1 MSTTEATPAAVSKPA
16 VPVAAPAATPPRT
29 LRSKIYHFFFDPHGT
44 ETYAQ
49 HVDNWLAAL
58 IVANVAAMLFEIVP
72 AVYDPFKRWFHL
84 FDVFSIMI
92 FTFEYITRL
101 YIAPEDPEFAK
112 SRFPRLKYAFS
123 LYALIDLLAILPFY
137 LSAFVQIDLRLL
149 RVLRLLRLFKLFRV
163 LLPATHEFIE
173 ANRGRTFRQKIH
185 ALVFPSPYG
194 GKLHEYYDFFI
205 VFWVLISVLA
215 VILES
220 VDSIYYN
227 LAVEFVILDAV
238 AVLVFGFEYAFRVYS
253 CVEQPHFAH
262 WFAGRFRYARTPVAL
277 IDILAIVPFFLEV
290 FLHHLVDLRFLRAF
304 RLMRLFKLTR
314 YTGSAGTL
322 FSVVRRELPIIGT
335 SAFVMMLLVVLA
347 ASFGYLLEHEAQ
359 PDKFEN
365 IPTAIYWAVITLA
378 SVGYGDI
385 SPITPMGRMMTV
397 VMALLG
403 IGIFAIPASILSSG
417 FMQELQSQRQQLEN
431 ELFAMLED
439 GVLSD
444 DEREKVELLAKKLNI
459 SGQQLETL
467 IEKAKRESAARL
479 KKDHFVPPDVLAV
492 NPAIAKA
499 HFHILAEQIKSLVQ
513 HANVKD
519 LDRLIGSAP
528 DFDGHDRAIWAAV
541 KGLKIGMPE
550 ETEDKRKD

>member
-1 MSTTEATPAAVSKPA
+1 MSITTVNAAHLSFRAKV
-16 VPVAAPAATPPRT
+16 
-29 LRSKIYHFFFDPHGT
+29 YHFFFDPHGK

-72 AVYDPFKRWFHL
+72 AVYEPYKRWFHL
-84 FDVFSIMI
+84 FDIFSIVI
-92 FTFEYITRL
+92 FTFEYCVRL
-101 YIAPEDPEFAK
+101 YIAPEDPEFSKA
-112 SRFPRLKYAFS
+112 RYPRLKYALS

-137 LSAFVQIDLRLL
+137 LSAFVHIDLRIL
-149 RVLRLLRLFKLFRV
+149 RVLRLLRLLKLFRV
-163 LLPATHEFIE
+163 LVPALQEFTE
-173 ANRGRTFRQKIH
+173 ANRGRTFRQKIY

-194 GKLHEYYDFFI
+194 GKLHEYYDLFI

-227 LAVEFVILDAV
+227 LSVEFVVLDTV
-238 AVLVFGFEYAFRVYS
+238 AVLVFGFEYAFRIYS
-253 CVEQPHFAH
+253 CVEDPRYKH
-262 WFAGRFRYARTPVAL
+262 WFAGRFRYARSPSAI
-277 IDILAIVPFFLEV
+277 IDLLAIIPFFLEV

-322 FSVVRRELPIIGT
+322 FTVVRRELPTIGT
-335 SAFVMMLLVVLA
+335 SAFIMMLLVVFA

-359 PDKFEN
+359 PEKFEN

-385 SPITPMGRMMTV
+385 SPITPMGRIMTV

-417 FMQELQSQRQQLEN
+417 FMHELQSQRQHLEN
-431 ELFAMLED
+431 ELYAMLED
-439 GVLSD
+439 GVLSPE
-444 DEREKVELLAKKLNI
+444 EREKVEALGKKLNI
-459 SGQQLETL
+459 SPQQLDTL
-467 IEKAKRESAARL
+467 IEKAKREN
-479 KKDHFVPPDVLAV
+479 KDRNPKEQFVPPNLLAS
-492 NPAIAKA
+492 NPLVAKA
-499 HFHILAEQIKSLVQ
+499 HFQILAEQMKLLAQHSDMAEVDRLVRNAVDLDEHHQSLWNALKSLKPGLPKQ
-513 HANVKD
+513 AQD
-519 LDRLIGSAP
+519 
-528 DFDGHDRAIWAAV
+528 DG
-541 KGLKIGMPE
+541 KN
-550 ETEDKRKD
+550 

>member
-1 MSTTEATPAAVSKPA
+1 MSTTTANAAHLSFRAKV
-16 VPVAAPAATPPRT
+16 
-29 LRSKIYHFFFDPHGT
+29 YHFFFDPHGK

-72 AVYDPFKRWFHL
+72 AVYEPYKRWFHL
-84 FDVFSIMI
+84 FDVFSIVI
-92 FTFEYITRL
+92 FTFEYCVRL

-112 SRFPRLKYAFS
+112 ERYPRLKYALS

-137 LSAFVQIDLRLL
+137 LSAFVHIDLRI
-149 RVLRLLRLFKLFRV
+149 LRLLRLLRLLKLFRV
-163 LLPATHEFIE
+163 LVPALHEFVE
-173 ANRGRTFRQKIH
+173 ANRGRTFRQKIY

-194 GKLHEYYDFFI
+194 GKLHEYYDLFI

-227 LAVEFVILDAV
+227 LAVEFVVLDTL
-238 AVLVFGFEYAFRVYS
+238 AVLVFGFEYAFRIYS
-253 CVEQPHFAH
+253 CVEDPRYKH
-262 WFAGRFRYARTPVAL
+262 WFAGRFRYARSPGAI
-277 IDILAIVPFFLEV
+277 IDLLAIIPFFLEV

-322 FSVVRRELPIIGT
+322 FTVVRRELPTIGT
-335 SAFVMMLLVVLA
+335 SAFIMMLLVVFA

-359 PDKFEN
+359 PEKFEN

-385 SPITPMGRMMTV
+385 SPITPMGRIMTV

-417 FMQELQSQRQQLEN
+417 FMHELQSQRQHLEN
-431 ELFAMLED
+431 ELFGMLED
-439 GVLSD
+439 GVLSPE
-444 DEREKVELLAKKLNI
+444 ERDKVEVLGKKLNI
-459 SGQQLETL
+459 SPQQLDTL
-467 IEKAKRESAARL
+467 IEKAKRES
-479 KKDHFVPPDVLAV
+479 KDRNSKEHFVPPDILSA
-492 NPAIAKA
+492 NPRVAKA
-499 HFHILAEQIKSLVQ
+499 HFQILAEQMKLLAQ
-513 HANVKD
+513 HSDMAEV
-519 LDRLIGSAP
+519 DRLVRSAT
-528 DFDGHDRAIWAAV
+528 DFDEHHHSLWNVLKRLEV
-541 KGLKIGMPE
+541 GLPKEAQNDG
-550 ETEDKRKD
+550 KN

>member
-1 MSTTEATPAAVSKPA
+1 MSTTTANAAHLSFRAKV
-16 VPVAAPAATPPRT
+16 
-29 LRSKIYHFFFDPHGT
+29 YHFFFDPHGK

-72 AVYDPFKRWFHL
+72 AVYEPYKRWFHL
-84 FDVFSIMI
+84 FDVFSIVI
-92 FTFEYITRL
+92 FTFEYCVRL

-112 SRFPRLKYAFS
+112 ERYPRLKYALS

-137 LSAFVQIDLRLL
+137 LSAFVHIDLRI
-149 RVLRLLRLFKLFRV
+149 LRLLRLLRLLKLFRV
-163 LLPATHEFIE
+163 LVPALHEFVE
-173 ANRGRTFRQKIH
+173 ANRGRTFRQKIY

-194 GKLHEYYDFFI
+194 GKLHEYYDLFI

-227 LAVEFVILDAV
+227 LAVEFVVLDTM
-238 AVLVFGFEYAFRVYS
+238 AVLVFGFEYAFRIYS
-253 CVEQPHFAH
+253 CVEDPRYKH
-262 WFAGRFRYARTPVAL
+262 WFAGRFRYARSPSAI
-277 IDILAIVPFFLEV
+277 IDLLAIIPFFLEV
-290 FLHHLVDLRFLRAF
+290 LLHHLVDLRFLRAF

-322 FSVVRRELPIIGT
+322 FTVVRRELPTIGT
-335 SAFVMMLLVVLA
+335 SAFIMMLLVVFA

-359 PDKFEN
+359 PEKFEN

-385 SPITPMGRMMTV
+385 SPITPMGRIMTV

-417 FMQELQSQRQQLEN
+417 FMHELQSQRQHLEN

-439 GVLSD
+439 GVLSPE
-444 DEREKVELLAKKLNI
+444 EREKVEALGKKLNI
-459 SGQQLETL
+459 SPQQLDTL
-467 IEKAKRESAARL
+467 IEKAKRES
-479 KKDHFVPPDVLAV
+479 KDRNTKEHFVPPNILSA
-492 NPAIAKA
+492 NPLVAKA
-499 HFHILAEQIKSLVQ
+499 HFQILAEQMKLLAQ
-513 HANVKD
+513 HSDMAEV
-519 LDRLIGSAP
+519 DRLVRSAT
-528 DFDGHDRAIWAAV
+528 DFDEHHHSLWNVLKRLEV
-541 KGLKIGMPE
+541 GLPKEAQNDG
-550 ETEDKRKD
+550 KN

>member
-1 MSTTEATPAAVSKPA
+1 MSTTTANAAHLSFRAKV
-16 VPVAAPAATPPRT
+16 
-29 LRSKIYHFFFDPHGT
+29 YHFFFDPHGK

-72 AVYDPFKRWFHL
+72 AVYEPYKRWFHL
-84 FDVFSIMI
+84 FDVFSIVI
-92 FTFEYITRL
+92 FTFEYCVRL

-112 SRFPRLKYAFS
+112 ERYPRLKYALS

-137 LSAFVQIDLRLL
+137 LSAFVHIDLRI
-149 RVLRLLRLFKLFRV
+149 LRLLRLLRLLKLFRV
-163 LLPATHEFIE
+163 LVPALHEFVE
-173 ANRGRTFRQKIH
+173 ANRGRTFRQKIY

-194 GKLHEYYDFFI
+194 GKLHEYYDLFI

-227 LAVEFVILDAV
+227 LAVEFVVLDTL
-238 AVLVFGFEYAFRVYS
+238 AVLVFGFEYAFRIYS
-253 CVEQPHFAH
+253 CVEDPRYKH
-262 WFAGRFRYARTPVAL
+262 WFAGRFRYARSPGAI
-277 IDILAIVPFFLEV
+277 IDLLAIIPFFLEV

-322 FSVVRRELPIIGT
+322 FTVVRRELPTIGT
-335 SAFVMMLLVVLA
+335 SAFIMMLLVVFA

-359 PDKFEN
+359 PEKFEN

-385 SPITPMGRMMTV
+385 SPITPMGRIMTV

-417 FMQELQSQRQQLEN
+417 FMHELQSQRQHLEN
-431 ELFAMLED
+431 ELFGMLED
-439 GVLSD
+439 GVLSPE
-444 DEREKVELLAKKLNI
+444 ERDKVEALGKKLNI
-459 SGQQLETL
+459 SPQQLDTL
-467 IEKAKRESAARL
+467 IEKAKRES
-479 KKDHFVPPDVLAV
+479 KDRNSKEHFVPPDILSA
-492 NPAIAKA
+492 NPRVAKA
-499 HFHILAEQIKSLVQ
+499 HFQILAEQMKLLAQ
-513 HANVKD
+513 HSDMAEV
-519 LDRLIGSAP
+519 DRLVRSAT
-528 DFDGHDRAIWAAV
+528 DFDEHHHSLWNVLKRLEV
-541 KGLKIGMPE
+541 GLPKEAQNDG
-550 ETEDKRKD
+550 KN

>member
-1 MSTTEATPAAVSKPA
+1 MSIATAVQTAQSFRGK
-16 VPVAAPAATPPRT
+16 V
-29 LRSKIYHFFFDPHGT
+29 YHFFFDPHGK

-58 IVANVAAMLFEIVP
+58 IIANVAAMLFEIVP
-72 AVYDPFKRWFHL
+72 AVYEPYKRWFHL
-84 FDVFSIMI
+84 FDVFSIII
-92 FTFEYITRL
+92 FTFEYCVRL

-112 SRFPRLKYAFS
+112 SRWPRLKYAFS

-137 LSAFVQIDLRLL
+137 LSAFVTIDLRLL
-149 RVLRLLRLFKLFRV
+149 RVLRLLRLLKLFRV
-163 LLPATHEFIE
+163 VLPAVHEFLE
-173 ANRGRTFRQKIH
+173 ANRGRTFRQKIY
-185 ALVFPSPYG
+185 ALVFPSDYG

-220 VDSIYYN
+220 VDAIYYN
-227 LAVEFVILDAV
+227 LAVEFVVLDAM
-238 AVLVFGFEYAFRVYS
+238 AVLVFAFEYAFRLYS
-253 CVEQPHFAH
+253 CVENPKYAH
-262 WFAGRFRYARTPVAL
+262 WFSGRFRYARSPVAV
-277 IDILAIVPFFLEV
+277 IDLLAIMPFFLEV

-314 YTGSAGTL
+314 YTGSTSTL
-322 FSVVRRELPIIGT
+322 FTVVRRELPIIGT

-359 PDKFEN
+359 PEKFEN

-385 SPITPMGRMMTV
+385 SPVTPLGRLMTV

-417 FMQELQSQRQQLEN
+417 FMQELQSQRQHLEN
-431 ELFAMLED
+431 QLFAMLED

-444 DEREKVELLAKKLNI
+444 EERAKVEQLAHKLNI
-459 SGQQLETL
+459 SDQQLETL
-467 IEKAKRESAARL
+467 IDKAKRESQSRNQADR
-479 KKDHFVPPDVLAV
+479 FMPPAMLASS
-492 NPAIAKA
+492 PAIAKA
-499 HFHILAEQIKSLVQ
+499 HFHILAEQMKLLAQ
-513 HANVKD
+513 HSD
-519 LDRLIGSAP
+519 LKEVNRLIESAR
-528 DFDGHDRAIWAAV
+528 DVDQHHRELWDT
-541 KGLKIGMPE
+541 LKRCALGVRGKA
-550 ETEDKRKD
+550 DDNGQNKSS

>member
-1 MSTTEATPAAVSKPA
+1 MSIATAVQSA
-16 VPVAAPAATPPRT
+16 
-29 LRSKIYHFFFDPHGT
+29 RSFRGKVYHFFFDPHGK

-58 IVANVAAMLFEIVP
+58 IIANVAALLFEIVP
-72 AVYDPFKRWFHL
+72 AVYEPYKRWFHL
-84 FDVFSIMI
+84 FDVFSIII
-92 FTFEYITRL
+92 FTFEYCVRL

-112 SRFPRLKYAFS
+112 SRWPRLKYTFS

-137 LSAFVQIDLRLL
+137 LSAFVHIDLRLL
-149 RVLRLLRLFKLFRV
+149 RVLRLLRLLKLFRV
-163 LLPATHEFIE
+163 VLPAVHEFLE
-173 ANRGRTFRQKIH
+173 VNRGRTFRQKVY
-185 ALVFPSPYG
+185 ALVFPSDYG

-220 VDSIYYN
+220 VDAIYYN
-227 LAVEFVILDAV
+227 LAVEFVLLDAM
-238 AVLVFGFEYAFRVYS
+238 AVLVFSFEYAFRLYS
-253 CVEQPHFAH
+253 CVENPKYAH
-262 WFAGRFRYARTPVAL
+262 WFSGRFRYARSPVAV
-277 IDILAIVPFFLEV
+277 IDLLAIIPFFLEV

-314 YTGSAGTL
+314 YTGSTSTL
-322 FSVVRRELPIIGT
+322 FTVVRRELPIIGT

-385 SPITPMGRMMTV
+385 SPVTPLGRLMTV

-417 FMQELQSQRQQLEN
+417 FMQELQSQRQHLEN
-431 ELFAMLED
+431 QLFAMLED

-444 DEREKVELLAKKLNI
+444 EERAKVEQLAHKLNI
-459 SGQQLETL
+459 SDQQLQTL
-467 IEKAKRESAARL
+467 IDKAKRESQSRNQADR
-479 KKDHFVPPDVLAV
+479 FMPPEMLASS
-492 NPAIAKA
+492 PAIAKA
-499 HFHILAEQIKSLVQ
+499 HFHILAEQMKLLAQNS
-513 HANVKD
+513 D
-519 LDRLIGSAP
+519 LKEVNRLIESAR
-528 DFDGHDRAIWAAV
+528 DVDQHHRELWDTLKRCALGFRDKAHE
-541 KGLKIGMPE
+541 KGENKSS
-550 ETEDKRKD
+550 

>member
-1 MSTTEATPAAVSKPA
+1 MSTTTANAAHLSFRAKV
-16 VPVAAPAATPPRT
+16 
-29 LRSKIYHFFFDPHGT
+29 YHFFFDPHGK

-72 AVYDPFKRWFHL
+72 AVYEPYKRWFHL
-84 FDVFSIMI
+84 FDVFSIVI
-92 FTFEYITRL
+92 FTFEYCVRL

-112 SRFPRLKYAFS
+112 ERYPRLKYALS

-137 LSAFVQIDLRLL
+137 LSAFVHIDLRI
-149 RVLRLLRLFKLFRV
+149 LRLLRLLRLLKLFRV
-163 LLPATHEFIE
+163 LVPALHEFVE
-173 ANRGRTFRQKIH
+173 ANRGRTFRQKIY

-194 GKLHEYYDFFI
+194 GKLHEYYDLFI

-227 LAVEFVILDAV
+227 LAVEFVVLDTM
-238 AVLVFGFEYAFRVYS
+238 AVLVFGFEYAFRIYS
-253 CVEQPHFAH
+253 CVEDPRYKH
-262 WFAGRFRYARTPVAL
+262 WFAGRFRYARSPSAI
-277 IDILAIVPFFLEV
+277 IDLLAIIPFFLEV

-322 FSVVRRELPIIGT
+322 FTVVRRELPTIGT
-335 SAFVMMLLVVLA
+335 SAFIMMLLVVFA

-359 PDKFEN
+359 PEKFEN

-385 SPITPMGRMMTV
+385 SPITPMGRIMTV

-417 FMQELQSQRQQLEN
+417 FMHELQSQRQHLEN

-439 GVLSD
+439 GVLSPE
-444 DEREKVELLAKKLNI
+444 EREKVEALGKKLNI
-459 SGQQLETL
+459 SPQQLDTL
-467 IEKAKRESAARL
+467 IEKAKRES
-479 KKDHFVPPDVLAV
+479 KDRNTKEHFVPPNILSA
-492 NPAIAKA
+492 NPLVAKA
-499 HFHILAEQIKSLVQ
+499 HFQILAEQMKLLAQ
-513 HANVKD
+513 HSDMAEV
-519 LDRLIGSAP
+519 DRLVRSAT
-528 DFDGHDRAIWAAV
+528 DFDEHHHSLWNVLKRLEV
-541 KGLKIGMPE
+541 GLPKEAQNDG
-550 ETEDKRKD
+550 KN

>member
-1 MSTTEATPAAVSKPA
+1 MSITTATKSPQSF
-16 VPVAAPAATPPRT
+16 
-29 LRSKIYHFFFDPHGT
+29 RSKVYHFFFDPHGK

-58 IVANVAAMLFEIVP
+58 IIANVAAMLFEIVP
-72 AVYDPFKRWFHL
+72 AAYEPYKRWFHL
-84 FDVFSIMI
+84 FDVFSIVI
-92 FTFEYITRL
+92 FTFEYCVRL
-101 YIAPEDPEFAK
+101 YIAPEDPEFSK
-112 SRFPRLKYAFS
+112 SRWPRLKYAFS

-137 LSAFVQIDLRLL
+137 LSAFVHIDLRLL
-149 RVLRLLRLFKLFRV
+149 RVLRLLRLLKLFRV
-163 LLPATHEFIE
+163 VLPAIQEFLRL
-173 ANRGRTFRQKIH
+173 NRGRTFRQKVY
-185 ALVFPSPYG
+185 ALVFPSEHG

-220 VDSIYYN
+220 VDAIYYN
-227 LAVEFVILDAV
+227 LAVEFVVLDAI
-238 AVLVFGFEYAFRVYS
+238 AVLVFSFEYAFRLYS
-253 CVEQPHFAH
+253 CVENPKYAH
-262 WFAGRFRYARTPVAL
+262 WFSGRFRYARSPVAV
-277 IDILAIVPFFLEV
+277 IDFLAIMPFFLEV

-314 YTGSAGTL
+314 YTGSTSTL
-322 FSVVRRELPIIGT
+322 FTVVRRELPIIGT

-385 SPITPMGRMMTV
+385 SPITPLGRLMTV

-417 FMQELQSQRQQLEN
+417 FMQELQSQRQQIEN
-431 ELFAMLED
+431 ELFGMLED

-444 DEREKVELLAKKLNI
+444 AEREKVEQLAHKLNI
-459 SGQQLETL
+459 SHQQLETL
-467 IEKAKRESAARL
+467 IDKAKRESKSRL
-479 KKDHFVPPDVLAV
+479 QNDRFM
-492 NPAIAKA
+492 PADMLSKSPAMAKA
-499 HFHILAEQIKSLVQ
+499 HFHILAEQMKLLAHHSDLAAVNRLIEGSADFDKHHRSLWNALKSLELGVPSKTDDKS
-513 HANVKD
+513 KD
-519 LDRLIGSAP
+519 ESG
-528 DFDGHDRAIWAAV
+528 
-541 KGLKIGMPE
+541 
-550 ETEDKRKD
+550 KDSH

>member
-1 MSTTEATPAAVSKPA
+1 MSTTTANAAHLSFRAKV
-16 VPVAAPAATPPRT
+16 
-29 LRSKIYHFFFDPHGT
+29 YHFFFDPHGK

-72 AVYDPFKRWFHL
+72 AVYEPYKRWFHL
-84 FDVFSIMI
+84 FDVFSIVI
-92 FTFEYITRL
+92 FTFEYCVRL

-112 SRFPRLKYAFS
+112 ERYPRLKYALS

-137 LSAFVQIDLRLL
+137 LSAFVHIDLRI
-149 RVLRLLRLFKLFRV
+149 LRLLRLLRLLKLFRV
-163 LLPATHEFIE
+163 LVPALHEFVE
-173 ANRGRTFRQKIH
+173 ANRGRTFRQKIY

-194 GKLHEYYDFFI
+194 GKLHEYYDLFI

-227 LAVEFVILDAV
+227 LAVEFVVLDTL
-238 AVLVFGFEYAFRVYS
+238 AVLVFGFEYAFRIYS
-253 CVEQPHFAH
+253 CVEDPRYKH
-262 WFAGRFRYARTPVAL
+262 WFAGRFRYARSPGAI
-277 IDILAIVPFFLEV
+277 IDLLAIIPFFLEV

-322 FSVVRRELPIIGT
+322 FTVVRRELPTIGT
-335 SAFVMMLLVVLA
+335 SAFIMMLLVVFA

-359 PDKFEN
+359 PEKFEN

-385 SPITPMGRMMTV
+385 SPITPMGRIMTV

-417 FMQELQSQRQQLEN
+417 FMHELQSQRQHLEN
-431 ELFAMLED
+431 ELFGMLED
-439 GVLSD
+439 GVLSPE
-444 DEREKVELLAKKLNI
+444 ERDKVEALGKKLNI
-459 SGQQLETL
+459 SPQQLDTL
-467 IEKAKRESAARL
+467 IEKAKRES
-479 KKDHFVPPDVLAV
+479 KDRNSKEHFVPPDILSA
-492 NPAIAKA
+492 NPRVAKA
-499 HFHILAEQIKSLVQ
+499 HFQILAEQMKLLAQ
-513 HANVKD
+513 HSDMAEV
-519 LDRLIGSAP
+519 DRLVRSAT
-528 DFDGHDRAIWAAV
+528 DFDEHHHSLWNV
-541 KGLKIGMPE
+541 LKRLEVELPKE
-550 ETEDKRKD
+550 AQNDSKN

>member
-1 MSTTEATPAAVSKPA
+1 MSAITANTAPTTF
-16 VPVAAPAATPPRT
+16 
-29 LRSKIYHFFFDPHGT
+29 RSKVYHFFFDPHGK

-84 FDVFSIMI
+84 FDIFSIVI
-92 FTFEYITRL
+92 FTFEYCVRL

-112 SRFPRLKYAFS
+112 ARFPRLKYALS
-123 LYALIDLLAILPFY
+123 LYALIDLFAILPFY
-137 LSAFVQIDLRLL
+137 LSAFVHMDLRLL
-149 RVLRLLRLFKLFRV
+149 RVLRLLRLLKLFRV
-163 LLPATHEFIE
+163 LLPALHEFTE
-173 ANRGRTFRQKIH
+173 ANRGRTFRQKVY

-227 LAVEFVILDAV
+227 LAVEFVVLDAV
-238 AVLVFGFEYAFRVYS
+238 AVLVFGFEYAFRIYS
-253 CVEQPHFAH
+253 CVEDPRYRH
-262 WFAGRFRYARTPVAL
+262 WFAGRFRYARSPVAI
-277 IDILAIVPFFLEV
+277 IDFLAIVPFFLEV

-322 FSVVRRELPIIGT
+322 FAVVRRELPIIGT

-359 PDKFEN
+359 PEKFEN

-417 FMQELQSQRQQLEN
+417 FMQELQSQRQQVEN
-431 ELFAMLED
+431 ELFGMLED

-444 DEREKVELLAKKLNI
+444 EEREKVEGLAKKLNI
-459 SGQQLETL
+459 SPQQLETL
-467 IEKAKRESAARL
+467 IDKAKRESKARL
-479 KKDHFVPPDVLAV
+479 TKDHFVPPDVLAS
-492 NPAIAKA
+492 NPLVAKA
-499 HFHILAEQIKSLVQ
+499 HFHILAEQMKLLVQ
-513 HANVKD
+513 HSDMAEV
-519 LDRLIGSAP
+519 DRLVRNAV
-528 DFDGHDRAIWAAV
+528 DFDDHNRNLWEAL
-541 KGLKIGMPE
+541 KRLELGLPVE
-550 ETEDKRKD
+550 AENKREN

>member
-1 MSTTEATPAAVSKPA
+1 MSTTTANAAHLSFRAKV
-16 VPVAAPAATPPRT
+16 
-29 LRSKIYHFFFDPHGT
+29 YHFFFDPHGK

-72 AVYDPFKRWFHL
+72 AVYEPYKRWFHL
-84 FDVFSIMI
+84 FDVFSIVI
-92 FTFEYITRL
+92 FTFEYCVRL

-112 SRFPRLKYAFS
+112 ERYPRLKYALS

-137 LSAFVQIDLRLL
+137 LSAFVHIDLRI
-149 RVLRLLRLFKLFRV
+149 LRLLRLLRLLKLFRV
-163 LLPATHEFIE
+163 LVPALHEFVE
-173 ANRGRTFRQKIH
+173 ANRGRTFRQKIY

-194 GKLHEYYDFFI
+194 GKLHEYYDLFI

-227 LAVEFVILDAV
+227 LAVEFVVLDTL
-238 AVLVFGFEYAFRVYS
+238 AVLVFGFEYAFRIYS
-253 CVEQPHFAH
+253 CVEDPRYKH
-262 WFAGRFRYARTPVAL
+262 WFAGRFRYARSPGAI
-277 IDILAIVPFFLEV
+277 IDLLAIIPFFLEV

-322 FSVVRRELPIIGT
+322 FTVVRRELPTIGT
-335 SAFVMMLLVVLA
+335 SAFIMMLLVVFA

-359 PDKFEN
+359 PEKFEN

-385 SPITPMGRMMTV
+385 SPITPMGRIMTV

-417 FMQELQSQRQQLEN
+417 FMHELQSQRQHLEN
-431 ELFAMLED
+431 ELFEMLED
-439 GVLSD
+439 GVLSPE
-444 DEREKVELLAKKLNI
+444 EREKVEALGKKLNI
-459 SGQQLETL
+459 SPQQLDTL
-467 IEKAKRESAARL
+467 IEKAKRES
-479 KKDHFVPPDVLAV
+479 KDRNSKEHFVPPDILSA
-492 NPAIAKA
+492 NPRVAKA
-499 HFHILAEQIKSLVQ
+499 HFQILAEQMKLLAQ
-513 HANVKD
+513 HSDMAEV
-519 LDRLIGSAP
+519 DRLVRSAT
-528 DFDGHDRAIWAAV
+528 DFDEHHHSLWNVLKRLEV
-541 KGLKIGMPE
+541 GLPKEAQNDG
-550 ETEDKRKD
+550 KN

>member
-1 MSTTEATPAAVSKPA
+1 MSTTT
-16 VPVAAPAATPPRT
+16 ATPPVNPAALT
-29 LRSKIYHFFFDPHGT
+29 FRSKVYHFFFDPHGK

-72 AVYDPFKRWFHL
+72 AVYDPYKRWFHL
-84 FDVFSIMI
+84 FDVFSIVI
-92 FTFEYITRL
+92 FTFEYCVRL
-101 YIAPEDPEFAK
+101 YIAPEDPEFSKA
-112 SRFPRLKYAFS
+112 RFPRLKYAFS

-137 LSAFVQIDLRLL
+137 LSAFVHIDLRIL
-149 RVLRLLRLFKLFRV
+149 RVLRLLRLLKLFRV
-163 LLPATHEFIE
+163 LLPALNEFIE
-173 ANRGRTFRQKIH
+173 ANRGRTFREKVY

-205 VFWVLISVLA
+205 VFWVLISVMA

-220 VDSIYYN
+220 VDSIHYN
-227 LAVEFVILDAV
+227 LAVEFVVLDTL
-238 AVLVFGFEYAFRVYS
+238 AVLVFGFEYAFRIYS
-253 CVEQPHFAH
+253 CVEDPRYKH
-262 WFAGRFRYARTPVAL
+262 WFAGRFRYARSPVAI
-277 IDILAIVPFFLEV
+277 IDLLAIIPFFLEV

-304 RLMRLFKLTR
+304 RLMRLFKLRR

-322 FSVVRRELPIIGT
+322 FAVVRRELPIIGT

-359 PDKFEN
+359 PEKFEN

-417 FMQELQSQRQQLEN
+417 FMQELQSQRQHFEN

-444 DEREKVELLAKKLNI
+444 EEREKVEALGKKLNI
-459 SGQQLETL
+459 SPHQLETL
-467 IEKAKRESAARL
+467 IDKAKRETKARL
-479 KKDHFVPPDVLAV
+479 AKEHFVPPDILAS
-492 NPAIAKA
+492 NPLIAKA
-499 HFHILAEQIKSLVQ
+499 HFHILAEQMKLLAQ
-513 HANVKD
+513 HSD
-519 LDRLIGSAP
+519 MQELDRLVRNAV
-528 DFDGHDRAIWAAV
+528 DLDDDHRNLWAAL
-541 KGLKIGMPE
+541 KKLELGLPKE
-550 ETEDKRKD
+550 AQNNSQN

>member
-1 MSTTEATPAAVSKPA
+1 MSVTTA
-16 VPVAAPAATPPRT
+16 PVAAKQS

-58 IVANVAAMLFEIVP
+58 IVANMAAMLLEIIP
-72 AVYDPFKRWFHL
+72 SVYEPYKKWFHL

-101 YIAPEDPEFAK
+101 YIAPEDPEFSK
-112 SRFPRLKYAFS
+112 SKYPRLKYAFS
-123 LYALIDLLAILPFY
+123 LFAIIDLLAILPFY
-137 LSAFVQIDLRLL
+137 LSAFVHIDLRLL
-149 RVLRLLRLFKLFRV
+149 RILRLLRLFKLFRV
-163 LLPATHEFIE
+163 LLPAIHEFME
-173 ANRGRTFRQKIH
+173 ANKGRTFRQKVH

-205 VFWVLISVLA
+205 VFWVLVSVLA

-220 VDSIYYN
+220 VDSIHYN
-227 LAVEFVILDAV
+227 LAVEFVILDAL
-238 AVLVFGFEYAFRVYS
+238 AVLVFGFEYAFRFYS
-253 CVEQPHFAH
+253 CVEDPKFNH
-262 WFAGRFRYARTPVAL
+262 WFAGRFRYARKPVAL
-277 IDILAIVPFFLEV
+277 IDLLAIVPFFLEV

-385 SPITPMGRMMTV
+385 SPITPMGRIMTV

-431 ELFAMLED
+431 ELFGMLED

-444 DEREKVELLAKKLNI
+444 EERERAEKLAKKLNI
-459 SGQQLETL
+459 SHDQLETM
-467 IEKAKRESAARL
+467 INKAKREATSQRNV
-479 KKDHFVPPDVLAV
+479 DHFIPPEMIAA
-492 NPAIAKA
+492 NPVIAKA
-499 HFHILAEQIKSLVQ
+499 HFHLLAEQFKALAQ
-513 HANVKD
+513 HAD
-519 LDRLIGSAP
+519 LNHVDRLIASAP
-528 DFDGHDRAIWAAV
+528 EMDVHHRTLWDT
-541 KGLKIGMPE
+541 LKSLRISGPK
-550 ETEDKRKD
+550 TDNDRKDES

>member
-1 MSTTEATPAAVSKPA
+1 MSTTTANAAHLSFRAKV
-16 VPVAAPAATPPRT
+16 
-29 LRSKIYHFFFDPHGT
+29 YHFFFDPHGKG
-44 ETYAQ
+44 TYAQ

-72 AVYDPFKRWFHL
+72 AVYEPYKRWFHL
-84 FDVFSIMI
+84 FDVFSIVI
-92 FTFEYITRL
+92 FTFEYCVRL

-112 SRFPRLKYAFS
+112 ERYPRLKYALS

-137 LSAFVQIDLRLL
+137 LSAFVHIDLRI
-149 RVLRLLRLFKLFRV
+149 LRLLRLLRLLKLFRV
-163 LLPATHEFIE
+163 LVPALHEFVE
-173 ANRGRTFRQKIH
+173 ANRGRTFRQKIY

-194 GKLHEYYDFFI
+194 GKLHEYYDLFI

-227 LAVEFVILDAV
+227 LAVEFVVLDTL
-238 AVLVFGFEYAFRVYS
+238 AVLVFGFEYAFRIYS
-253 CVEQPHFAH
+253 CVEDPRYKH
-262 WFAGRFRYARTPVAL
+262 WFAGRFRYARSPGAI
-277 IDILAIVPFFLEV
+277 IDLLAIIPFFLEV

-322 FSVVRRELPIIGT
+322 FTVVRRELPTIGT
-335 SAFVMMLLVVLA
+335 SAFIMMLLVVFA

-359 PDKFEN
+359 PEKFEN

-385 SPITPMGRMMTV
+385 SPITPMGRIMTV

-417 FMQELQSQRQQLEN
+417 FIHELQSQRQHLEN
-431 ELFAMLED
+431 ELFGMLED
-439 GVLSD
+439 GVLSPE
-444 DEREKVELLAKKLNI
+444 EREKVEALGKKLNI
-459 SGQQLETL
+459 SPQQLDTL
-467 IEKAKRESAARL
+467 IEKAKRES
-479 KKDHFVPPDVLAV
+479 KDRNSKEHFVPPDILSA
-492 NPAIAKA
+492 NPRVAKA
-499 HFHILAEQIKSLVQ
+499 HFQILAEQMKLLAQ
-513 HANVKD
+513 HSDMAEV
-519 LDRLIGSAP
+519 DRLVRSAT
-528 DFDGHDRAIWAAV
+528 DFDEHHHSLWNVLKRLEV
-541 KGLKIGMPE
+541 GLPKEAQNDG
-550 ETEDKRKD
+550 KN

>member
-1 MSTTEATPAAVSKPA
+1 MSTTTANAAHLSFRAKV
-16 VPVAAPAATPPRT
+16 
-29 LRSKIYHFFFDPHGT
+29 YHFFFDPHGK

-72 AVYDPFKRWFHL
+72 AVYEPYKRWFHL
-84 FDVFSIMI
+84 FDVFSIVI
-92 FTFEYITRL
+92 FTFEYCVRL

-112 SRFPRLKYAFS
+112 ERYPRLKYALS

-137 LSAFVQIDLRLL
+137 LSAFVHIDLRI
-149 RVLRLLRLFKLFRV
+149 LRLLRLLRLLKLFRV
-163 LLPATHEFIE
+163 LVPALHEFVE
-173 ANRGRTFRQKIH
+173 ANRGRTFRQKIY

-194 GKLHEYYDFFI
+194 GKLHEYYDLFI

-227 LAVEFVILDAV
+227 LAVEFVVLDTL
-238 AVLVFGFEYAFRVYS
+238 AVLVFGFEYAFRIYS
-253 CVEQPHFAH
+253 CVEDPRYKH
-262 WFAGRFRYARTPVAL
+262 WFAGRFRYARSPGAI
-277 IDILAIVPFFLEV
+277 IDLLAIIPFFLEV

-322 FSVVRRELPIIGT
+322 FTVVRRELPTIGT
-335 SAFVMMLLVVLA
+335 SAFIMMLLVVFA

-359 PDKFEN
+359 PEKFEN

-385 SPITPMGRMMTV
+385 SPITPMGRIMTV

-417 FMQELQSQRQQLEN
+417 FMHELQSQRQHLEN
-431 ELFAMLED
+431 ELFGMLED
-439 GVLSD
+439 GVLSPE
-444 DEREKVELLAKKLNI
+444 EREKVEALGKKLNI
-459 SGQQLETL
+459 SPQQLDTL
-467 IEKAKRESAARL
+467 IEKAKRES
-479 KKDHFVPPDVLAV
+479 KDRNSKEHFVPPDILSA
-492 NPAIAKA
+492 NPRVAKA
-499 HFHILAEQIKSLVQ
+499 HFQILAEQMKLLAQ
-513 HANVKD
+513 HSDMAEV
-519 LDRLIGSAP
+519 DRLVRSAT
-528 DFDGHDRAIWAAV
+528 DFDEHHHSLWNVLKRLEV
-541 KGLKIGMPE
+541 GLPKEAQNDG
-550 ETEDKRKD
+550 KN

>member
-1 MSTTEATPAAVSKPA
+1 MSTL
-16 VPVAAPAATPPRT
+16 AAPAATQNRT

-72 AVYDPFKRWFHL
+72 AVYEPYKRWFHL
-84 FDVFSIMI
+84 FDVFSIVI
-92 FTFEYITRL
+92 FTFEYLTRL
-101 YIAPEDPEFAK
+101 YIAPEDPEFSK
-112 SRFPRLKYAFS
+112 SRYPRLKYAFS
-123 LYALIDLLAILPFY
+123 LYALIDLMAILPFY
-137 LSAFVQIDLRLL
+137 LSAFVHMDLRLL

-163 LLPATHEFIE
+163 LLPATMEFIE
-173 ANRGRTFRQKIH
+173 ANRGRTFRQKVY

-227 LAVEFVILDAV
+227 LAVEFVVLDAL

-253 CVEQPHFAH
+253 CVENPRYAH
-262 WFAGRFRYARTPVAL
+262 WFAGRFRYARTPVAI
-277 IDILAIVPFFLEV
+277 IDLLAIVPFFLEV

-322 FSVVRRELPIIGT
+322 FAVVRRELPIIGT

-431 ELFAMLED
+431 QLSGMLED

-444 DEREKVELLAKKLNI
+444 EEREEAEKLAKKLNI
-459 SGQQLETL
+459 SPQQLETL
-467 IEKAKRESAARL
+467 IDKAKRESSARL
-479 KKDHFVPPDVLAV
+479 NNERFVPPEILAS

-499 HFHILAEQIKSLVQ
+499 HFHILAEQLRMLVH
-513 HANVKD
+513 HADVND
-519 LDRLIGSAP
+519 LDRLISSAP
-528 DFDGHDRAIWAAV
+528 DFDAHHRKLWDIIKMLNAGHPD
-541 KGLKIGMPE
+541 K
-550 ETEDKRKD
+550 TEGERKDER

>member
-1 MSTTEATPAAVSKPA
+1 MSTTT
-16 VPVAAPAATPPRT
+16 ATPPINPAALT
-29 LRSKIYHFFFDPHGT
+29 FRSKVYHFFFDPHGK

-72 AVYDPFKRWFHL
+72 AVYDPYKRWFHL
-84 FDVFSIMI
+84 FDVFSIVI
-92 FTFEYITRL
+92 FTFEYCVRL
-101 YIAPEDPEFAK
+101 YIAPEDPEFSKA
-112 SRFPRLKYAFS
+112 RFPRLKYAFS

-137 LSAFVQIDLRLL
+137 LSAFVHIDLRIL
-149 RVLRLLRLFKLFRV
+149 RVLRLLRLLKLFRV
-163 LLPATHEFIE
+163 LLPALNEFIE
-173 ANRGRTFRQKIH
+173 ANRGRTFREKVY

-205 VFWVLISVLA
+205 VFWVLISVMA

-220 VDSIYYN
+220 VDSIHYN
-227 LAVEFVILDAV
+227 LAVEFVVLDTL
-238 AVLVFGFEYAFRVYS
+238 AVLVFGFEYAFRIYS
-253 CVEQPHFAH
+253 CVEDPRYKH
-262 WFAGRFRYARTPVAL
+262 WFAGRFRYARSPVAI
-277 IDILAIVPFFLEV
+277 IDLLAIIPFFLEV

-322 FSVVRRELPIIGT
+322 FAVVRRELPIIGT

-359 PDKFEN
+359 PEKFEN

-417 FMQELQSQRQQLEN
+417 FMQELQSQRQHFEN

-444 DEREKVELLAKKLNI
+444 EEREKVEALGKKLNI
-459 SGQQLETL
+459 SPHQLETL
-467 IEKAKRESAARL
+467 IDKAKRETKARL
-479 KKDHFVPPDVLAV
+479 AKEHFVPPDILAS
-492 NPAIAKA
+492 NPLIAKA
-499 HFHILAEQIKSLVQ
+499 HFHILAEQMKLLAQ
-513 HANVKD
+513 HSD
-519 LDRLIGSAP
+519 MQELDRLVRNAV
-528 DFDGHDRAIWAAV
+528 DLDDDHRNLWAAL
-541 KGLKIGMPE
+541 KKLELGLPKE
-550 ETEDKRKD
+550 AQNNSQN

>member
-1 MSTTEATPAAVSKPA
+1 MSTTTANAAHLSFRAKV
-16 VPVAAPAATPPRT
+16 
-29 LRSKIYHFFFDPHGT
+29 YHFFFDPHGK

-58 IVANVAAMLFEIVP
+58 IVANVAAMLFEVVP
-72 AVYDPFKRWFHL
+72 AVYEPYKRWFHL
-84 FDVFSIMI
+84 FDVFSIVI
-92 FTFEYITRL
+92 FTFEYCVRL

-112 SRFPRLKYAFS
+112 ERYPRLKYALS

-137 LSAFVQIDLRLL
+137 LSAFVHIDLRI
-149 RVLRLLRLFKLFRV
+149 LRLLRLLRLLKLFRV
-163 LLPATHEFIE
+163 LVPALHEFVE
-173 ANRGRTFRQKIH
+173 ANRGRTFRQKIY

-194 GKLHEYYDFFI
+194 GKLHEYYDLFI

-227 LAVEFVILDAV
+227 LAVEFVVLDTL
-238 AVLVFGFEYAFRVYS
+238 AVLVFGFEYAFRIYS
-253 CVEQPHFAH
+253 CVEDPRYKH
-262 WFAGRFRYARTPVAL
+262 WFAGRFRYARSPGAI
-277 IDILAIVPFFLEV
+277 IDLLAIIPFFLEV

-322 FSVVRRELPIIGT
+322 FTVVRRELPTIGT
-335 SAFVMMLLVVLA
+335 SAFIMMLLVVFA

-359 PDKFEN
+359 PEKFEN

-385 SPITPMGRMMTV
+385 SPITPMGRIMTV

-417 FMQELQSQRQQLEN
+417 FMHELQSQRQHLEN
-431 ELFAMLED
+431 ELFEMLED
-439 GVLSD
+439 GVLSPE
-444 DEREKVELLAKKLNI
+444 EREKVEALGKKLNI
-459 SGQQLETL
+459 SPQQLDTL
-467 IEKAKRESAARL
+467 IEKAKRES
-479 KKDHFVPPDVLAV
+479 KDRNSKEHFVPPDILSA
-492 NPAIAKA
+492 NPRVAKA
-499 HFHILAEQIKSLVQ
+499 HFQILAEQMKLLAQ
-513 HANVKD
+513 HSDMAEV
-519 LDRLIGSAP
+519 DRLVRSAT
-528 DFDGHDRAIWAAV
+528 DFDEHHHSLWNVLKRLEV
-541 KGLKIGMPE
+541 GLPKEAQNDG
-550 ETEDKRKD
+550 KN

>member
-1 MSTTEATPAAVSKPA
+1 MSTTT
-16 VPVAAPAATPPRT
+16 ATPPINPT
-29 LRSKIYHFFFDPHGT
+29 ALTFRSKVYHFFFDPHGK

-72 AVYDPFKRWFHL
+72 AVYDPYKRWFHL
-84 FDVFSIMI
+84 FDVFSIVI
-92 FTFEYITRL
+92 FTFEYCVRL
-101 YIAPEDPEFAK
+101 YIAPEDPEFSKA
-112 SRFPRLKYAFS
+112 RFPRLKYAFS

-137 LSAFVQIDLRLL
+137 LSAFVHIDLRIL
-149 RVLRLLRLFKLFRV
+149 RVLRLLRLLKLFRV
-163 LLPATHEFIE
+163 LLPALNEFIE
-173 ANRGRTFRQKIH
+173 ANRGRTFREKVY

-205 VFWVLISVLA
+205 VFWVLISVMA

-220 VDSIYYN
+220 VDSIHYN
-227 LAVEFVILDAV
+227 LAVEFVVLDTL
-238 AVLVFGFEYAFRVYS
+238 AVLVFGFEYAFRIYS
-253 CVEQPHFAH
+253 CVEDPRYKH
-262 WFAGRFRYARTPVAL
+262 WFAGRFRYARSPVAI
-277 IDILAIVPFFLEV
+277 IDLLAIIPFFLEV

-322 FSVVRRELPIIGT
+322 FAVVRRELPIIGT

-359 PDKFEN
+359 PEKFEN

-417 FMQELQSQRQQLEN
+417 FMQELQSQRQHFEN

-444 DEREKVELLAKKLNI
+444 EEREKVEALGKKLNI
-459 SGQQLETL
+459 SPHQLETL
-467 IEKAKRESAARL
+467 IDKAKRETKARL
-479 KKDHFVPPDVLAV
+479 AKEHFVPPDILAS
-492 NPAIAKA
+492 NPLIAKA
-499 HFHILAEQIKSLVQ
+499 HFHILAEQMKLLAQ
-513 HANVKD
+513 HSD
-519 LDRLIGSAP
+519 MQELDRLVRNAV
-528 DFDGHDRAIWAAV
+528 DLDDDHRNLWAAL
-541 KGLKIGMPE
+541 KKLELGLPKE
-550 ETEDKRKD
+550 AQNNSQN